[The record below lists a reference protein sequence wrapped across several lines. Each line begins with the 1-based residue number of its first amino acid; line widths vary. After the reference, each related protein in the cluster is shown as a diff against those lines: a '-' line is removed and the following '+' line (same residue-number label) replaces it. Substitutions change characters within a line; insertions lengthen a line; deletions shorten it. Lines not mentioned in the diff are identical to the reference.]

1 LKVEPAV
8 ALTASKGES
17 ADTPVGLETINPMVT
32 KPAAPLFEIKCQI
45 GLASCRRW
53 IVLEEQRARLFRNA
67 VR

>member
-1 LKVEPAV
+1 LKVEAAA
-8 ALTASKGES
+8 ALAASTGEP

-53 IVLEEQRARLFRNA
+53 IALEEQRARLFRNA
-67 VR
+67 PR